1 MKKAIFMTITG
12 FKHYYDK
19 KPLEVG
25 RLVKLVKEP
34 DNPYDNEAIA
44 VTLPFIGKIGYVA
57 NSGKTVYAGTYS
69 AGRLYDKIDDFAFA
83 YIMFITHCSA
93 IAVLLDKDEVDI
105 DEHGNPVVIEDNTD
119 DDSKDKMMGFKG

>member
-12 FKHYYDK
+12 LEHYYDK
-19 KPLEVG
+19 TPLEVG
-25 RLVKLVKEP
+25 RLVKIVKEP

-57 NSGKTVYAGTYS
+57 NSAKTVYAGTYS

-93 IAVLLDKDEVDI
+93 IAILLDKDEVEI
-105 DEHGNPVVIEDNTD
+105 DEQGNPAVIEGKTD
-119 DDSKDKMMGFKG
+119 DCKEKMMGFKG